1 MKAILLV
8 RVSTDRQEFDE
19 QERIIY
25 NQAIKDGYNDCDI
38 MPIKEKESGIKLS
51 EEERQGLNRMK
62 EAIESDKEINCV
74 YAWEISR
81 IARRRKYYFLF

>member
-25 NQAIKDGYNDCDI
+25 NQAIKDGYSDCDI
-38 MPIKEKESGIKLS
+38 IAIREKESS
-51 EEERQGLNRMK
+51 RF
-62 EAIESDKEINCV
+62 
-74 YAWEISR
+74 ISH
-81 IARRRKYYFLF
+81 F